1 MVHRLLEEGAEIWVW
16 SRRDVPELRDRGVHL
31 SQVDVT
37 QELQSQGPELPQS
50 LDGLVYAPGSIELAP
65 FRQLKPETFQKEF
78 DLNVVGAVRV
88 IQHVL
93 DALTAEGGAGVVMY
107 STVATSRGMT
117 FHASIAAAKSA
128 VEGLAISL
136 AAELAGK
143 KVRFNVVAPSLTDTP
158 LAERLLNN
166 EKRRQASADR
176 HPLKR
181 VGEPGDIAAATLYL
195 LSEDAGWVTGQ
206 RIGVDGGLSMVSGL

>member
-1 MVHRLLEEGAEIWVW
+1 MERLLDEGAELWVW
-16 SRRDVPELRDRGVHL
+16 ARRDMSDLRDRGVHV

-37 QELQSQGPELPQS
+37 EEIEPQSPELPES

-65 FRQLKPETFQKEF
+65 FRQLEPATFQKEYE
-78 DLNVVGAVRV
+78 LNVVGAVRV
-88 IQHVL
+88 VQYAL
-93 DALTAEGGAGVVMY
+93 GSLTADGGAGVVMY

-117 FHASIAAAKSA
+117 FHASIAAAKSG

-136 AAELAGK
+136 AAELASK
-143 KVRFNVVAPSLTDTP
+143 KVRFNIVAPSLTDTP

-166 EKRRQASADR
+166 EKRREASADR

-181 VGEPGDIAAATLYL
+181 VGEAGDIAAATLYL
-195 LSEDAGWVTGQ
+195 LSEEASWVTGQ
-206 RIGVDGGLSMVSGL
+206 RLGVDGGLSMVSGL